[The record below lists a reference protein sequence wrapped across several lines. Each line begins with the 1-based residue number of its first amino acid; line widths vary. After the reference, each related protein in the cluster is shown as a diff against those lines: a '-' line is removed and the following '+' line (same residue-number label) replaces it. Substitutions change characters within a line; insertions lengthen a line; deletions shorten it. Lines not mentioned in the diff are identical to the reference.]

1 MTRKPKPSAAAVVQ
15 IPRKEAEAGEEA
27 NCDDGKPSDR
37 PKERGNNVNNNDG
50 TKPVA
55 EWKLARKKALLQFRC
70 KLEDAIRGDYLLG
83 RSYRSLSR
91 SSRENMNNVSSQQ
104 PPLWD
109 IALWGVPLLPS
120 KGHEGTDHVLTNFL
134 KARDYKAG
142 EAFEMLQETLRW
154 RRQHMVDEI
163 AGEPPF
169 GPDEPVSQMM
179 YVRSVDRDGRPLCYH
194 VYGMLEDR
202 ETYKRALGTKE
213 RVEEFKRWVVQLME
227 KVVRRLSFKDGG
239 VHSLI
244 QITDLKNMQSHSA
257 KEMRGVLRSTFLTVQ
272 DHYPELVHRHIILNV
287 PLWFYTFH
295 LLLLRLL
302 RQSDKHKFIL
312 ARPAKVTKTLLKFID
327 PEDLPVEY
335 GGLLRENDEEFSTL
349 DKVSEV
355 FVRGNTT
362 KSIRIP
368 IAEAGATVVWDV
380 TVVGWD
386 VSYKEEFVPDDEGSY
401 KVLLHM
407 SKKLNKSVR
416 NSYYINEPGEL
427 VITVRNPTFK
437 KKRVLYR
444 TKFKPTVP
452 MYVFFK

>member
-37 PKERGNNVNNNDG
+37 PKELGNNVNNNDG

-91 SSRENMNNVSSQQ
+91 SSRENMNNVFSQQ

-179 YVRSVDRDGRPLCYH
+179 YVRSVDRDGRPVCYH

-202 ETYKRALGTKE
+202 EAYKRALGTKE

-272 DHYPELVHRHIILNV
+272 DYYPELVHRH
-287 PLWFYTFH
+287 
-295 LLLLRLL
+295 
-302 RQSDKHKFIL
+302 
-312 ARPAKVTKTLLKFID
+312 
-327 PEDLPVEY
+327 
-335 GGLLRENDEEFSTL
+335 
-349 DKVSEV
+349 VSE
-355 FVRGNTT
+355 
-362 KSIRIP
+362 
-368 IAEAGATVVWDV
+368 
-380 TVVGWD
+380 
-386 VSYKEEFVPDDEGSY
+386 
-401 KVLLHM
+401 
-407 SKKLNKSVR
+407 
-416 NSYYINEPGEL
+416 
-427 VITVRNPTFK
+427 
-437 KKRVLYR
+437 
-444 TKFKPTVP
+444 
-452 MYVFFK
+452 